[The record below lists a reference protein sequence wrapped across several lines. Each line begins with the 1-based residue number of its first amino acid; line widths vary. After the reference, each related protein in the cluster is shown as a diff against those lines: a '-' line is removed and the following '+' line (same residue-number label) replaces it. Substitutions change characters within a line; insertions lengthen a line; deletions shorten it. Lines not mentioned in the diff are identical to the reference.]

1 MASHVEVSSCRVCGN
16 AELVPLLSLG
26 VQALTGVFP
35 RSRDEKVTAGPVDLV
50 KCSERPGGKTC
61 GLVQL
66 RQSYS
71 KAEMYG
77 GGRYGYHSGLNA
89 SMVRHLRGK
98 VAEVLKR
105 VSLGKG
111 DLVVDI
117 GSNDCTLLKAYP
129 ENGADLVGIDPTAE
143 QFRRFYPERVELIA
157 DFFSADLLRRR
168 FPGRKAKVVTSIAMF
183 YDLDAPMDFVAG
195 VRDSL
200 ADEGVWVVEQS
211 YLPAMIEATAYDT
224 ICHEHLEYYGA
235 RQMRWM
241 MERSGLKIIG
251 IERNAVNG
259 GSFSLTVAKKTAPY
273 PECTAELDAFLRAE
287 ESYSGL
293 EPYRAFAAAV
303 ARHRDELAAFL
314 AKARAE
320 GKTTLGYG
328 ASTKGNVI
336 LQYCGL
342 AAKEIAL
349 IGEVNPDKF
358 GAFTPGTLIPI
369 VPEAEARAR
378 KPDYLLVLPWHF
390 RDFIVEKEAAYLRAG
405 GRLVFPLPKL
415 QVVTG

>member
-1 MASHVEVSSCRVCGN
+1 MASHADVDRCRVCGN
-16 AELVPLLSLG
+16 PQLDQLLSLG

-35 RSRDEKVTAGPVDLV
+35 RSREEAVTAGPVDLV
-50 KCSERPGGKTC
+50 KCAERPGGETC

-66 RQSYS
+66 RQTYS
-71 KAEMYG
+71 KDEMYG

-89 SMVRHLRGK
+89 SMVRHLQGK
-98 VAEVLKR
+98 VADVLKR
-105 VSLGKG
+105 VRVGKG

-129 ENGADLVGIDPTAE
+129 ENGPDLVGIDPTAE
-143 QFRRFYPERVELIA
+143 QFRRFYPARIELIA

-168 FPGRKAKVVTSIAMF
+168 FPGRKAKIVTSIAMF
-183 YDLDAPMDFVAG
+183 YDLDAPMDFVAD

-200 ADEGVWVVEQS
+200 ADDGVWIVEQS
-211 YLPAMIEATAYDT
+211 YLPAMVEANAYDT
-224 ICHEHLEYYGA
+224 ICQEHLEYYGA

-241 MERSGLKIIG
+241 MERAGLKIVA
-251 IERNAVNG
+251 IERNAING
-259 GSFSLTVAKKTAPY
+259 GSFSLTIAKKAAPY
-273 PECTAELDAFLRAE
+273 PECTAELAAFLRAE
-287 ESYSGL
+287 ASYAGP

-303 ARHRDELAAFL
+303 ARHREELVAFL
-314 AKARAE
+314 TRARAE
-320 GKTTLGYG
+320 GKTILGYG

-342 AAKEIAL
+342 TAEELPL

-369 VPEAEARAR
+369 VPEAEVRSR

-390 RDFIVEKEAAYLRAG
+390 RDFIVEKEAPYLRAG
-405 GRLVFPLPKL
+405 GKLVFPLPEMK
-415 QVVTG
+415 VVAG